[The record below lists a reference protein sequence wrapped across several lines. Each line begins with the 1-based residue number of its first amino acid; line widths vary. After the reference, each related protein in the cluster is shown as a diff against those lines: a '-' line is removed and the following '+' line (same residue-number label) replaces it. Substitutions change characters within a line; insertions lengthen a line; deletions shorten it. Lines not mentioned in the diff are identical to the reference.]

1 MLDVVADTIID
12 VLKLIPFLFLA
23 YLFMEYLEHKTS
35 GKVKNIVEKSGKTGP
50 LWGAILG
57 IFPQCGFSAA
67 AADLYAGRVITLGTL
82 IAVFLSTSDEMLP
95 ILISEMAPIDVI
107 VKVLLIKLLLGII
120 FGFIIDIFY
129 QKFIKNKKSEDTSKT
144 IEHICDH
151 EHCDCEHDGIFIA
164 AVKHTINI
172 IVFIPAFTFIL
183 NIAVYFIGEDNIK
196 NLVLN
201 IPVVGIL
208 ISGLIGLIPNCAGSV
223 LITELYL
230 SNLISFG
237 YMIAGLAVCSGIGI
251 LVLFRTNKSLKQNLA
266 ITGILY
272 TIGIFAGII
281 IDIIF

>member
-129 QKFIKNKKSEDTSKT
+129 QKFIKNTKSEDTSKT

-172 IVFIPAFTFIL
+172 IVFITAFTFIL

-237 YMIAGLAVCSGIGI
+237 SMIAGLAVGSGIGI